1 MRILNVHMLAILAVT
16 GVMAHTALTASANE
30 NTAASDG
37 QIQQVDHHVRGGGY
51 EYNCPPGYSNRFDGD
66 GVYRNYT
73 SREGRA
79 FLRKCHTSPGHGWC
93 PPSAQRIQRTPV
105 QYQRYYSSQYM
116 GQAGPAGPANY
127 PQVYMPTDTTQLGF
141 YYQAVPS
148 WQPRA
153 GMLPPPPN
161 PGMYHTRD
169 CRGCRGHGCK
179 HCRGGQ
185 QFSGPVYYNTGSPV
199 TPEPAVAPQPEEATP
214 AVPPAPSKLNQAS
227 YEK

>member
-16 GVMAHTALTASANE
+16 GVMAHTALTASADE
-30 NTAASDG
+30 KTTASDG
-37 QIQQVDHHVRGGGY
+37 QIQQVGHHVRGGGY

-66 GVYRNYT
+66 GVYRNYN
-73 SREGRA
+73 SREGIA

-105 QYQRYYSSQYM
+105 QYQRYYSNQYM
-116 GQAGPAGPANY
+116 GQPGPAGPAYY

-141 YYQAVPS
+141 YYQSVPT

-161 PGMYHTRD
+161 PSMYHTRD
-169 CRGCRGHGCK
+169 CSACRGHGCK

-185 QFSGPVYYNTGSPV
+185 QFSGPVYYSTGSPV
-199 TPEPAVAPQPEEATP
+199 APEPAVAPQPDEAAP
-214 AVPPAPSKLNQAS
+214 AVPPEPSRLNQAS